1 MDWKQTREP
10 SQRDA
15 AAELALEMPPIPVL
29 GGPSS
34 TPASRA
40 ARSRRSNRRRASDA
54 AAAKATTAELQRSAN
69 APLELPRLDD
79 FSVEQNSARFIRR
92 SRWVSVDIG
101 AFPVRVVMCCVFSS
115 SLCFVDV
122 VG

>member
-1 MDWKQTREP
+1 MP
-10 SQRDA
+10 S
-15 AAELALEMPPIPVL
+15 IPVL

-34 TPASRA
+34 TSASRA
-40 ARSRRSNRRRASDA
+40 ARTRRSKQRQASDA
-54 AAAKATTAELQRSAN
+54 AEESRRN

-101 AFPVRVVMCCVFSS
+101 AFPVRA
-115 SLCFVDV
+115 
-122 VG
+122 

>member
-1 MDWKQTREP
+1 MP
-10 SQRDA
+10 S
-15 AAELALEMPPIPVL
+15 IPVL

-34 TPASRA
+34 TSASRA
-40 ARSRRSNRRRASDA
+40 ARTRRSKQRQASDA
-54 AAAKATTAELQRSAN
+54 AAAKATAEESRRN

-101 AFPVRVVMCCVFSS
+101 AFPVRA
-115 SLCFVDV
+115 
-122 VG
+122 